1 MEARIRN
8 GNNQTMKEILKLQH
22 EGSWATENKKLR
34 QNLGISEENIKESKY
49 ALKLLTQERVN
60 DHFKTE
66 LEKNAQDK
74 SKMKYFQEGKSNWK
88 VRNRA
93 NYMNKLTRNQA
104 STIFKTRTR
113 MLKVKSNYKNG
124 NKDLTCR
131 MCGKHEE
138 TQDHI
143 LEECE
148 SINIDHPP
156 VTKALIFSECIKE
169 LRKAAEC
176 ITKRMEILENKE

>member
-1 MEARIRN
+1 
-8 GNNQTMKEILKLQH
+8 
-22 EGSWATENKKLR
+22 
-34 QNLGISEENIKESKY
+34 
-49 ALKLLTQERVN
+49 
-60 DHFKTE
+60 
-66 LEKNAQDK
+66 
-74 SKMKYFQEGKSNWK
+74 MKYFQEGKSNWK

-148 SINIDHPP
+148 SINKDHPP
-156 VTKALIFSECIKE
+156 VTKALIFSDCIKE

-176 ITKRMEILENKE
+176 ITKRMEILENKNIRLPPLHISSVREFVICCSIGHLKTLFWNCSNPLPSLLHLVW